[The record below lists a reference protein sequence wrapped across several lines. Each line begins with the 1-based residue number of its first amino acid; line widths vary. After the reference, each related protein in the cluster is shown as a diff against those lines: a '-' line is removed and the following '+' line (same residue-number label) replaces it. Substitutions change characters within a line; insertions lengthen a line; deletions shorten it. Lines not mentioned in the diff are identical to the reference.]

1 MATTIFRGRVSDI
14 MDSDKQGAGEPVTL
28 TPRDQPNPVV
38 SILKKIGLRSLAWVG
53 VYLLGYF
60 DFSVAWMVTPL
71 LLSVLRSVIFIMMS
85 WRHQCYISEINGK
98 RRRGTN

>member
-1 MATTIFRGRVSDI
+1 
-14 MDSDKQGAGEPVTL
+14 MDSDKEEEPVTL
-28 TPRDQPNPVV
+28 APREPANPVI

-71 LLSVLRSVIFIMMS
+71 LLSVIR
-85 WRHQCYISEINGK
+85 
-98 RRRGTN
+98 